1 MKTTIRHY
9 YFSSFKYLLTIGLLQ
24 LKFFKA
30 DAQRTIEFFEP
41 DYDTSYCLHAI
52 LFENMKNDPACP
64 VHYNQFF
71 SATAKEKGI
80 RQIEK
85 RTKGYLKT
93 VIEISCFD
101 RKGLLIS
108 RTIKKYSSENNN
120 LNPISIAL
128 KESYKYNFKKNKII
142 AERID
147 NMFNTHET
155 YYFNTNCK
163 IDSTRFNNNDKYYY
177 TYSNSY
183 LCNINTSSKKIRELQ
198 RLHYDVPYMIDTIS
212 KDVNILRQYL
222 IIDNKYVNFSHKVTG
237 EKPGVIVRNM
247 NDTDT
252 TYIYHKNDNNLFYIE
267 TMKRNEYDIKNV
279 QYIFNWSNN
288 ILHSARRYD
297 HCSSEGNNPFNI
309 DLKQSFAYS
318 VKKDSFFLSWSTMAS
333 KGSFCTRNDDVR
345 SQIVYKHDTI
355 SYKLLY
361 Y

>member
-1 MKTTIRHY
+1 
-9 YFSSFKYLLTIGLLQ
+9 
-24 LKFFKA
+24 
-30 DAQRTIEFFEP
+30 
-41 DYDTSYCLHAI
+41 
-52 LFENMKNDPACP
+52 
-64 VHYNQFF
+64 
-71 SATAKEKGI
+71 
-80 RQIEK
+80 
-85 RTKGYLKT
+85 LKT

-108 RTIKKYSSENNN
+108 RTIKKYSSENYK
-120 LNPISIAL
+120 LKPISIAL

-147 NMFNTHET
+147 NMFNSHET
-155 YYFNTNCK
+155 YYFNINYK
-163 IDSTRFNNNDKYYY
+163 IDSARFNNNDKYYY
-177 TYSNSY
+177 KYSNTD

-222 IIDNKYVNFSHKVTG
+222 IVNNKYVNFPHKVTG

-247 NDTDT
+247 NNSDT
-252 TYIYHKNDNNLFYIE
+252 TYIYYNNNIFYIE
-267 TMKRNEYDIKNV
+267 TMKRNTYDIKNV

-288 ILHSARRYD
+288 ILHYARIYENNI
-297 HCSSEGNNPFNI
+297 SKGNNPYNI
-309 DLKQSFAYS
+309 DIKQSLEYS
-318 VKKDSFFLSWSTMAS
+318 VKKDSFFLSWSTMTS
-333 KGSFCTRNDDVR
+333 KESFCTRNNDVR